1 MVHLCSVLVFM
12 GNVSLRRRSPR
23 WIVVRGQANSTP
35 VFRPAPLRSTIMT
48 RYATMLRLARRWM
61 MDASGLAGPL
71 RGSYAHRSLQ

>member
-48 RYATMLRLARRWM
+48 LRHNA
-61 MDASGLAGPL
+61 
-71 RGSYAHRSLQ
+71 